1 MNKLSIKIFEK
12 SNDIA
17 EYLAEFIISKLNLLS
32 DEDSFCLVVS
42 GGNSPKNIF
51 SYMALHYKDKIN
63 WSKIKLFWVDE
74 RCVSPKDIQS
84 NYRMVFDSLI
94 SKISIPLNNIF
105 RIMGEENPITE
116 AKRYSAV
123 INQNVPTYNG
133 MPRFDLVLLGIGE
146 DGHTASI
153 FPNNLSLF
161 SAQDICAV
169 TIIGQTNQNR
179 ITITGRIIN
188 NADTIFF
195 ISTGKNKADIISKI
209 VKEESWKI
217 YPASLVNP
225 KNGILKFLLDKDA
238 SFLVDL

>member
-1 MNKLSIKIFEK
+1 
-12 SNDIA
+12 
-17 EYLAEFIISKLNLLS
+17 
-32 DEDSFCLVVS
+32 
-42 GGNSPKNIF
+42 
-51 SYMALHYKDKIN
+51 
-63 WSKIKLFWVDE
+63 
-74 RCVSPKDIQS
+74 
-84 NYRMVFDSLI
+84 
-94 SKISIPLNNIF
+94 
-105 RIMGEENPITE
+105 
-116 AKRYSAV
+116 
-123 INQNVPTYNG
+123 

-195 ISTGKNKADIISKI
+195 ISTGKNKAEIISKI